1 MRSSTYVDIIHRR
14 SQLGKRCS
22 VVFAAGCSRY
32 ARDAPSRSI
41 KLSALSAWA
50 STDFAGPFNHSLSR
64 RVSHVVF
71 LFFTR
76 GFLFCSNRQLCQSH
90 GHLPSLN
97 NLYPLYSTPKPL
109 AKSTPSSNFIPLRFG
124 TNNYNLQN
132 FEHVYR
138 HGFGLIRR
146 VLQGGGS
153 QWSRHCQ

>member
-1 MRSSTYVDIIHRR
+1 MLTSFTEEVSLESVAQLCSQQAVRDMHTMRLHEVSNY
-14 SQLGKRCS
+14 Q
-22 VVFAAGCSRY
+22 RY
-32 ARDAPSRSI
+32 QPGPQRTLPGHSI
-41 KLSALSAWA
+41 
-50 STDFAGPFNHSLSR
+50 TR

-76 GFLFCSNRQLCQSH
+76 GFLFCSSRQLCQSH

-153 QWSRHCQ
+153 QWSRHGQ